1 MIKMAKSKKNPV
13 VLHESEID
21 TTLKDL
27 DTLALAISPGQ
38 EAEQKVEIIEE
49 VQSLAVL
56 NEQKL
61 KAEQQKARLE
71 IEVEKLRSSR
81 NLSKAI
87 NSLIDL
93 GLSEEILSG
102 ITRNLKTALDLK
114 LYSEAIK
121 NFTEARNKNADSIM
135 QDEFG
140 GRKKTKIMAAFQTP
154 TGEKMMIAA
163 ELPDNN

>member
-1 MIKMAKSKKNPV
+1 MAKSKSNPV
-13 VLHESEID
+13 ILHESEID

-140 GRKKTKIMAAFQTP
+140 GRKKTKIMAAFKAP
-154 TGEKMMIAA
+154 TGEQMMIAA
-163 ELPDNN
+163 ELPDNS